1 MGMEH
6 NRYIPTCCCA
16 TQGAKEGIA
25 IVEVI
30 ADYVLAMKMGL

>member
-1 MGMEH
+1 MEP
-6 NRYIPTCCCA
+6 NRFNPTCSCA

-30 ADYVLAMKMGL
+30 ADYVLAMKMRL